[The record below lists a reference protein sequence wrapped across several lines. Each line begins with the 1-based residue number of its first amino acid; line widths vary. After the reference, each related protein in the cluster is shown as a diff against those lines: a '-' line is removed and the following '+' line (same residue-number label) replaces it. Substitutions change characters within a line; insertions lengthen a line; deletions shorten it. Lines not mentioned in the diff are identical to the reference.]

1 MRAEVTSPV
10 DSYPHVMFSTAR
22 AWILSGLT
30 ETCRHVRPGSVI
42 NLNPSSCFDVCL
54 SAGTDHVW
62 SLLNITSAA
71 LGQTSSCQKQPRIP
85 YSFCCSVRLREG
97 EGFIDHF
104 SWARFDQFCF
114 PIWYSLGTT
123 AWPKAIRTEG
133 IPWCSLRGNHSRQRQ
148 VASMLWVPRWTD
160 MLRTSSLLQLNLC
173 HTTWC
178 SLFCPYSTNAG
189 L

>member
-62 SLLNITSAA
+62 SLLNITSAVSETA
-71 LGQTSSCQKQPRIP
+71 TYPVFLLL
-85 YSFCCSVRLREG
+85 LR
-97 EGFIDHF
+97 
-104 SWARFDQFCF
+104 SA
-114 PIWYSLGTT
+114 
-123 AWPKAIRTEG
+123 A
-133 IPWCSLRGNHSRQRQ
+133 
-148 VASMLWVPRWTD
+148 
-160 MLRTSSLLQLNLC
+160 
-173 HTTWC
+173 
-178 SLFCPYSTNAG
+178 
-189 L
+189 